1 MRPFFG
7 CIEFCN
13 FIAVFL
19 SYSGPSVQSSQSV
32 ALLHVVGQIG
42 AHVLEV
48 ASQRSPSAQVLQS
61 VWAEQVVGHV
71 PAGGKGFKTFLNIHY
86 CITEGVSGQM
96 KKPQQAT

>member
-1 MRPFFG
+1 M
-7 CIEFCN
+7 
-13 FIAVFL
+13 
-19 SYSGPSVQSSQSV
+19 QSSQSV